1 MNTTRT
7 PRLVAFAL
15 ALMMTLTIFSGVTSL
30 SAPDHAG
37 QWLAQVNSHTE
48 PPRG

>member
-7 PRLVAFAL
+7 PRFVALTL

-30 SAPDHAG
+30 SAPEHAG
-37 QWLAQVNSHTE
+37 QLLAQLNTDTTTRS
-48 PPRG
+48 